1 MQVKRFV
8 ANDMRTVMR
17 LVKEEIGADA
27 VILSNR
33 VVDGKVEILA
43 ARDFDEALINQALD
57 KSLLDTK
64 PTSAA
69 AYYER
74 AAAERELEN
83 AKKITLQADSEQ
95 SEEELNFDVSD
106 EDVQLSTTEQSAVKS
121 PERPAIEAAIK
132 PENPEVTE
140 ALYSQ
145 NNNSAALTDLS
156 ENFSNSVKIPLADD
170 VFMEKIST
178 DFNHSTEHQAAG
190 LVQPAAHITSQ
201 LAEPLNDSMLE
212 MRDELKS
219 LRVMI
224 ENQQVLGEWSDLVS
238 KHPLRVSLYKRL
250 TTLGLNQTLCKKLAD
265 GLDDLKG
272 IEQAIQVALKQLVH
286 EIPIATDEIL
296 MQGGVYAMVGPTGV
310 GKTTTIAKLAAR
322 FVMQHGQR
330 SVALI
335 STDTYRIGAHE
346 QLMTYGRL
354 LSVPVHVANDT
365 DALQQLLHNLQDKK
379 LVLIDTAGM
388 SQRDINISQQLA
400 HLTHP
405 LTPIKPY
412 LVLSANAQE
421 SNLDEVLS
429 VFKAANPVACIL
441 TKLDEAASLGGVI
454 SAVVKHKLP
463 IAYVSHGQK
472 VPEDIES
479 AGARVLVDD
488 ALKLAKYCKYK
499 IDDDFMALN
508 FSNESTHVP
517 L

>member
-8 ANDMRTVMR
+8 ADDMRTVMR

-33 VVDGKVEILA
+33 VIDGKVEILA
-43 ARDFDEALINQALD
+43 ARDFDETLINQALD

-74 AAAERELEN
+74 AGAERELEN
-83 AKKITLQADSEQ
+83 AKKISQQVLDIE
-95 SEEELNFDVSD
+95 D
-106 EDVQLSTTEQSAVKS
+106 ESTFE
-121 PERPAIEAAIK
+121 IEDD
-132 PENPEVTE
+132 EV
-140 ALYSQ
+140 
-145 NNNSAALTDLS
+145 
-156 ENFSNSVKIPLADD
+156 
-170 VFMEKIST
+170 KIST
-178 DFNHSTEHQAAG
+178 VKQPTVASAVASEKVETIYSPDVDSLKNLPEEFSNKSHIATDDDVLMEDISNNFNHNSEHQAAG
-190 LVQPAAHITSQ
+190 LVQPPTNISSNMP
-201 LAEPLNDSMLE
+201 EPLNDSMLE

-250 TTLGLNQTLCKKLAD
+250 TALGLSQTLCKKLAD
-265 GLDDLKG
+265 GLDDLKN
-272 IEQAIQVALKQLVH
+272 IDQAIQAALKHLMH
-286 EIPIATDEIL
+286 ELPIATDEIL

-365 DALQQLLHNLQDKK
+365 HALQQLLHNLQDKK

-400 HLTHP
+400 HLIHP

-421 SNLDEVLS
+421 SSLDEVLS

-441 TKLDEAASLGGVI
+441 TKLDEAASLGGVM
-454 SAVVKHKLP
+454 SAIVKHQLP

-479 AGARVLVDD
+479 AAARVLVDD
-488 ALKLAKYCKYK
+488 ALKLAKQCKNK
-499 IDDDFMALN
+499 TDEDFMALN
-508 FSNESTHVP
+508 FTHDPNHAP